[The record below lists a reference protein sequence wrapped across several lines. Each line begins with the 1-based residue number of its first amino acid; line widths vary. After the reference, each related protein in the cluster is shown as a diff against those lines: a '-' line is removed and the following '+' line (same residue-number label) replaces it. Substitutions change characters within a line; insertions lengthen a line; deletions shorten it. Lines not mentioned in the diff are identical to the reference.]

1 MKKKIFS
8 CLLAL
13 IMVFSVSII
22 PTVAYQI
29 PIEEQQKIA
38 EQLKTISE
46 SETTDDLDKAV
57 QDYYQNSIDNL
68 LNSIVNNGFFIDYDI
83 SITDISE
90 QNDKYDYHS
99 EIIIRENYLLEM
111 LLTYIYPR
119 YKYES
124 IINTIVK
131 NITGKYDEYYV
142 YIENEHKILYLIVE
156 TETIPELTDI
166 LGIPELVSFEQS
178 TEDEEFFVFN
188 LNKDVDKFIEEHPDP
203 KSVLYSW
210 SIAEVTLRSP
220 YVTSANSE
228 PQKFK
233 DEAGYSCYLWNVS
246 EDINSP
252 FIFSLNKKTF
262 FQKHIVTYIILTALL
277 VIFIAFIIIKI
288 CKKAKRR

>member
-1 MKKKIFS
+1 MKKKFF
-8 CLLAL
+8 CCVLAL
-13 IMVFSVSII
+13 IMSFSVFII
-22 PTVAYQI
+22 PASAYQMSV
-29 PIEEQQKIA
+29 EDQKQIA
-38 EQLKTISE
+38 EQLKKISE
-46 SETTDDLDKAV
+46 SETTEDLDEAV
-57 QDYYQNSIDNL
+57 EEYYQNSVDNL
-68 LNSIVNNGFFIDYDI
+68 LNSIVSNGFFVDYDI

-90 QNDKYDYHS
+90 QSAEYNYHS
-99 EIIIRENYLLEM
+99 EIIIRENYLFEM
-111 LLTYIYPR
+111 LLTHIYPR

-178 TEDEEFFVFN
+178 TEDEDFFVFN
-188 LNKDVDKFIEEHPDP
+188 LNKDVDKFIAEHPDP

-252 FIFSLNKKTF
+252 FIFSLDKKTF

-277 VIFIAFIIIKI
+277 IIFIAFIIIKI
-288 CKKAKRR
+288 CKKATKR